1 MRVLV
6 VARCKKGRFAP
17 FITEQV
23 ESLKRQ
29 GVECRFWG
37 IQGNGLLGYLRQWP
51 DYRRTLRQYRPDV
64 VHAHFVFSGLLACLQ
79 KRVPVVT
86 TYHGS
91 DINERLL
98 LPLSRLV
105 IALSAWNVF
114 VSRQNYEVVLCK
126 RKYSIIPCGVD
137 LDDLQLAERI
147 EARKALHLQENKKYI
162 LFSGSF
168 DRPVKNPALAKE
180 SVRLL
185 DDPDVELLEF
195 KGYSREKATLLMCA
209 VDVLLMTSLN
219 EGSPQVIK
227 EALACGCP
235 IVSVDVG
242 DVKERIDGLDGC
254 YVASSIDPKELSFLL
269 ERAMAHAG
277 KTDGR
282 KRLIQDGLDNDSI
295 ARELIEMYNTVIG

>member
-79 KRVPVVT
+79 NRVPVVT

-126 RKYSIIPCGVD
+126 RKYSIKSHQKLINTFPPPPICSLIPIKSINKFYSAC
-137 LDDLQLAERI
+137 ARI
-147 EARKALHLQENKKYI
+147 
-162 LFSGSF
+162 
-168 DRPVKNPALAKE
+168 
-180 SVRLL
+180 
-185 DDPDVELLEF
+185 
-195 KGYSREKATLLMCA
+195 
-209 VDVLLMTSLN
+209 
-219 EGSPQVIK
+219 
-227 EALACGCP
+227 
-235 IVSVDVG
+235 
-242 DVKERIDGLDGC
+242 
-254 YVASSIDPKELSFLL
+254 
-269 ERAMAHAG
+269 
-277 KTDGR
+277 
-282 KRLIQDGLDNDSI
+282 
-295 ARELIEMYNTVIG
+295 